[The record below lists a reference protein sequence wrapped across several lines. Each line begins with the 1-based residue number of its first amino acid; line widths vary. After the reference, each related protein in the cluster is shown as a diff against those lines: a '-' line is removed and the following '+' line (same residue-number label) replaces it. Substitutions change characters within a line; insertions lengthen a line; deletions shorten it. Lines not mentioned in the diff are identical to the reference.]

1 MASDKSKLLKVK
13 ATLKRR
19 TPKFLRQDSHKRSMK
34 PGWRA
39 PKGLHSKIGDNRRG
53 YRKGLKAGYQSPA
66 AVRGMNKH
74 GLYPTL
80 VETIAQLDTFDPKT
94 HTLIVSGTL
103 GGRKKLL
110 VIEAAKTKGFTFT
123 NANDKTVALIKEKFA
138 VKSKRREARLV
149 KSKEREATMHKASS
163 KKEKADVKSEEKKE
177 EKHSAPAHH
186 HQAAAHDHEHERQK
200 KTE

>member
-19 TPKFLRQDSHKRSMK
+19 TPKFLRQDSHKRYMK
-34 PGWRA
+34 EGWRA

-53 YRKGLKAGYQSPA
+53 YRKGLKAGYQSPV